1 MDDGFQIF
9 EHKKFG
15 KIRVVVIDGVIWF
28 IGKDV
33 AVALGYSST
42 KDALARHVETE
53 DKKIVDLNRVAKLD
67 PIADAI
73 SRGWIKNEV
82 TVINESGLY
91 ALILSSKLPEAKKF
105 KHWVTSEVLP
115 SIRETGSYSLPNV
128 QAAVA
133 VQNQQPVLKSAILA
147 NALKNA
153 ASIKQILE
161 EKFNIKD
168 GISSAV
174 AISMVEKSDGVELSE
189 LKLLLPAATHEIGR
203 FTPTQIAQK
212 LGLKSAQVVNQL
224 LIEFGLQ
231 EKDGNTYILTNEG
244 KKYGEII
251 PFSNN
256 KNEHSG
262 YRIKW
267 SAAVFSFFEEKGY
280 TLK

>member
-1 MDDGFQIF
+1 MQNEFKIF
-9 EHKKFG
+9 ESEKFG
-15 KIRVVVIDGVIWF
+15 KLRTAVIDGVFWF
-28 IGKDV
+28 SGKDV
-33 AVALGYSST
+33 AISLEY
-42 KDALARHVETE
+42 KDTDKAIRDHFDVE
-53 DKKIVDLNRVAKLD
+53 DKIILKTADLAGLLT
-67 PIADAI
+67 DATFSIDTPRGLIFINI
-73 SRGWIKNEV
+73 S
-82 TVINESGLY
+82 SLFS
-91 ALILSSKLPEAKKF
+91 LILSSKLPKARAYR
-105 KHWVTSEVLP
+105 HWVTSKVLP
-115 SIRETGSYSLPNV
+115 SIHSKGYYISPNA

-153 ASIKQILE
+153 ASIKQTLE

-168 GISSAV
+168 GISSAL

-189 LKLLLPAATHEIGR
+189 VKAVLPAATHEIGR